1 MSKST
6 ELYSD
11 KKMKNL
17 IFLLL
22 ITSLI
27 SGCNNPNSSS
37 SSGSSGS
44 LGYDHTF
51 LVSSLTPSDGAT
63 DVSRTV
69 SISITFNRAVNPDSV
84 DANYVDTTC
93 RGAIQAYA
101 VGSSTCVQWSASPV
115 ASNGNKTFTVTPKYY
130 LIKNTEHHSNQ

>member
-1 MSKST
+1 
-6 ELYSD
+6 
-11 KKMKNL
+11 MKFF

-37 SSGSSGS
+37 SGSSGS

-51 LVSSLTPSDGAT
+51 LVSSSTPSDGST
-63 DVSRTV
+63 DVSRTA
-69 SISITFNRAVNPDSV
+69 SISVTFICAVNPESV

-115 ASNGNKTFTVTPKYY
+115 ASNSNKTFTVTPKYY
-130 LIKNTEHHSNQ
+130 LTANTQ

>member
-1 MSKST
+1 
-6 ELYSD
+6 
-11 KKMKNL
+11 MKYF
-17 IFLLL
+17 IPILLF
-22 ITSLI
+22 ITII

-37 SSGSSGS
+37 SGGSSGS

-51 LVSSLTPSDGAT
+51 LVSSSTPSDGAT
-63 DVSRTV
+63 DISRTV

-101 VGSSTCVQWSASPV
+101 VGSSTCVHWTASPV
-115 ASNGNKTFTVTPKYY
+115 ASNS
-130 LIKNTEHHSNQ
+130 IKPLLYRVHYQCQR